1 MFLLAASAL
10 PSTVQ
15 AQDVRDPRL
24 LHLIDRLR
32 EDDRWKS
39 RAEAAM
45 LLGRSKDFR
54 ARKPLTRALEDGH
67 YAVRTAALRSLAHLG
82 DVRAIPAILDLFAD
96 EEPFVRIQ
104 AEKALDRFP
113 VESARPYLIR
123 ALRRHP
129 SPAVRLGA
137 AMRLAESRHP
147 DALEALLDAT
157 GDVDEVSRFAVSAIR
172 ALPEKKAVGLFF
184 RGLEHG
190 DYLVQIASLRALAD
204 MDVAR
209 AAERVVELLDSKVP
223 EVTLAAGKALEALES
238 HLDRQR
244 YFVMARR
251 SKNDFERA
259 RALKVLGFIG
269 GEEASRLLLNALDH
283 PDVLVRGAAVS
294 GLSSLADVRAIPKL
308 REMKKHEENARIIAL
323 VRKTLAALERIQE
336 GTENRISQKPR

>member
-1 MFLLAASAL
+1 MAALLVPAVSR
-10 PSTVQ
+10 
-15 AQDVRDPRL
+15 AQDLRDPRL
-24 LHLIDRLR
+24 LQLIDQLR
-32 EDDRWKS
+32 EEDRWKS

-82 DVRAIPAILDLFAD
+82 DVRAIPAILDRFAD
-96 EEPFVRIQ
+96 QEPFVRIQ
-104 AEKALDRFP
+104 AEKALDRFQ
-113 VESARPYLIR
+113 VEAARPYLIR
-123 ALRRHP
+123 ALRRHA

-157 GDVDEVSRFAVSAIR
+157 GDVDEVSRFAVSSIR
-172 ALPEKKAVGLFF
+172 ALPEKDAVALFF
-184 RGLEHG
+184 QGLDHG
-190 DYLVQIASLRALAD
+190 DYLVQIASLTALAD
-204 MDVAR
+204 MDVPR
-209 AAERVVELLDSKVP
+209 AAEQVVVLLDSKVP
-223 EVTLAAGKALEALES
+223 EVTLAAGKALKALES
-238 HLDRQR
+238 HLNRQK

-308 REMKKHEENARIIAL
+308 REMKKHEENARIIGL
-323 VRKTLAALERIQE
+323 VRKTLAYLERVRD
-336 GTENRISQKPR
+336 GTDDRLSQKP